1 MLYMWGK
8 NPQSYSSNSLC
19 SLISFYLEYLDD
31 IFHMEISLESGSSLS
46 LLGDLLMNSVL
57 NKKRHE

>member
-1 MLYMWGK
+1 MSYMWGK

-31 IFHMEISLESGSSLS
+31 TFHMEINLESGSSLS
-46 LLGDLLMNSVL
+46 LLDDLLMNSL
-57 NKKRHE
+57 NKKRLE

>member
-31 IFHMEISLESGSSLS
+31 IFHMEIILESGSSLS
-46 LLGDLLMNSVL
+46 LLGDLLMNSL

>member
-31 IFHMEISLESGSSLS
+31 TFHMEISMESGSSWKSMLPKIR
-46 LLGDLLMNSVL
+46 LY
-57 NKKRHE
+57 